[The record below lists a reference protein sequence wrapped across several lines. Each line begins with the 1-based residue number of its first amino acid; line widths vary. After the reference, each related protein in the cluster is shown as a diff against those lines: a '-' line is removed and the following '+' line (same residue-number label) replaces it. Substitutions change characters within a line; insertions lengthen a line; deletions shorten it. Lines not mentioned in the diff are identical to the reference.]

1 MKRKRKNGDSK
12 KHQRER
18 AVAKNNKRTGNQA
31 ERKACR
37 WALEN
42 TSGLHPDVEG
52 IATTTGRV
60 GNYPNLEIDGVF
72 KEYSLESK
80 SRKKLPKWLVHGLVD
95 QAIKASKKFCNSPL
109 LVLRSSGL
117 PTGYRTW
124 HMITPERHADL
135 LAYERKVK
143 TGTML
148 PKVKD
153 LSDTIEFDDGM
164 DD

>member
-1 MKRKRKNGDSK
+1 MRKRKNGDNK
-12 KHQRER
+12 KHQRE
-18 AVAKNNKRTGNQA
+18 VARNNKRTGNQA

-42 TSGLHPDVEG
+42 TSGLHREVKD
-52 IATTTGRV
+52 IATSTGRV
-60 GNYPNLEIDGVF
+60 GNYANLEIDGVF
-72 KEYSLESK
+72 EEYSLESK

-95 QAIKASKKFCNSPL
+95 QAIKASKKFKNNPL

-117 PTGYRTW
+117 PNHYRTW
-124 HMITPERHADL
+124 HMITPERHAEL
-135 LAYERKVK
+135 LWFEQMHKKGR
-143 TGTML
+143 TI
-148 PKVKD
+148 KD